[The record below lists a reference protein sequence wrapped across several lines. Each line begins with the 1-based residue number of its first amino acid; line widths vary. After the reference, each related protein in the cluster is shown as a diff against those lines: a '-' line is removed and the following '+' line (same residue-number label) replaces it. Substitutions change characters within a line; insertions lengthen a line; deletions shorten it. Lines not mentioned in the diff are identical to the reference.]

1 MSGGKNQR
9 ALLME
14 IMVAVLFFALCAS
27 VLLQTFAAAR
37 EYSRRAGVEG
47 EALLQAQSLASLL
60 YVREDADAAL
70 RESGFE
76 ERGGVWT
83 RQEDEYSLSVSGQEE
98 ATPSGTLRTMTVR
111 VLLGE
116 TVMAEL
122 PVARYAPGE
131 AEQ

>member
-1 MSGGKNQR
+1 MSGGKDQR

-14 IMVAVLFFALCAS
+14 IMLAVLFFAMCAS
-27 VLLQTFAAAR
+27 VLLQTFTAAR
-37 EYSRRAGVEG
+37 EYSRRAGVEN
-47 EALLQAQSLASLL
+47 EALLQAQSVASLL

-70 RESGFE
+70 REGGFE

-83 RQEDEYSLSVSGQEE
+83 RQEEEYSLTVSGQEE
-98 ATPSGTLRTMTVR
+98 ETPSGMLRTMTVR

-122 PVARYAPGE
+122 PAARYAPGE
-131 AEQ
+131 AKQ

>member
-27 VLLQTFAAAR
+27 VLLQTFATAR

-60 YVREDADAAL
+60 YVREDTDTAL

-83 RQEDEYSLSVSGQEE
+83 RQEAEYSLTVSGPEE
-98 ATPSGTLRTMTVR
+98 AMPAGMLRTMPVR
-111 VLLGE
+111 VLLRE

-122 PVARYAPGE
+122 PVARYAPEE

>member
-76 ERGGVWT
+76 ECGGVWT
-83 RQEDEYSLSVSGQEE
+83 RQEEYSLSVSGQEE

>member
-14 IMVAVLFFALCAS
+14 IMLAVLFFALCAS
-27 VLLQTFAAAR
+27 VLLQTFTAAR

-60 YVREDADAAL
+60 YVREDVDAAL

-83 RQEDEYSLSVSGQEE
+83 RHDEEYSLTVSGQEE
-98 ATPSGTLRTMTVR
+98 EMSSGTLRTLTVR

-116 TVMAEL
+116 TVVAEL
-122 PVARYAPGE
+122 PAARYTPGE

>member
-27 VLLQTFAAAR
+27 VLLQTFTAAR

-60 YVREDADAAL
+60 YVREDTDTAL

-76 ERGGVWT
+76 ERGGVWM
-83 RQEDEYSLSVSGQEE
+83 RQEEEYSLTVSGQEE
-98 ATPSGTLRTMTVR
+98 EMSSGTLRTLTVR

-116 TVMAEL
+116 TVVAEL
-122 PVARYAPGE
+122 PAARYTPGE

>member
-14 IMVAVLFFALCAS
+14 IRVAVLFFALCAS

-76 ERGGVWT
+76 ECGGVWT
-83 RQEDEYSLSVSGQEE
+83 RQEEEYSLSVSGQDE
-98 ATPSGTLRTMTVR
+98 AMPAGMLRTMTVR
-111 VLLGE
+111 VLLEE
-116 TVMAEL
+116 TLMAEL
-122 PVARYAPGE
+122 PVARYAPEE

>member
-60 YVREDADAAL
+60 YVREDTDTAL

-76 ERGGVWT
+76 ECGGVWM
-83 RQEDEYSLSVSGQEE
+83 RQECEN
-98 ATPSGTLRTMTVR
+98 
-111 VLLGE
+111 
-116 TVMAEL
+116 
-122 PVARYAPGE
+122 
-131 AEQ
+131 